1 MSQNR
6 REFIKSSTAV
16 TLLTVSSASAAP
28 ATRNIA
34 ILHSTRVSDQDLR
47 CFQAGLGSSNI
58 WQASIVKAGEAFG
71 QYGGSHGHDV
81 LRSFIRGKH
90 VNLIVAAGGVSSQAS
105 ASEELAAVQIPF
117 IYMSGRAPNP
127 PSSPNDGKF
136 CGVILNIFPQYSNAL
151 IRFNMMGI
159 SRGDVWLIQNYNA
172 DMTAGEL
179 VEWGYNNNSFRF
191 FESSAGTDNPDPLD
205 DAAVARAFDQ
215 EWIRFLRLYPRPKG
229 LIVNPDPYF
238 RLKAQLFKS
247 AIKKAFGNIPVCY
260 PFNDY
265 SPSSPDFLLPNG
277 PALSSATTTDINN
290 AYYQLGGRAA
300 AVLDHLTSGPIPG
313 IRIDS
318 KMWNGSSWIVV

>member
-34 ILHSTRVSDQDLR
+34 VFHSTRMSDQDLR

-151 IRFNMMGI
+151 IRFNTMGI

-191 FESSAGTDNPDPLD
+191 FESSAGTDNRRCRRWESFRSGVDQIF
-205 DAAVARAFDQ
+205 AFIS
-215 EWIRFLRLYPRPKG
+215 ETKG
-229 LIVNPDPYF
+229 
-238 RLKAQLFKS
+238 
-247 AIKKAFGNIPVCY
+247 
-260 PFNDY
+260 
-265 SPSSPDFLLPNG
+265 
-277 PALSSATTTDINN
+277 
-290 AYYQLGGRAA
+290 
-300 AVLDHLTSGPIPG
+300 
-313 IRIDS
+313 IDRQS
-318 KMWNGSSWIVV
+318 